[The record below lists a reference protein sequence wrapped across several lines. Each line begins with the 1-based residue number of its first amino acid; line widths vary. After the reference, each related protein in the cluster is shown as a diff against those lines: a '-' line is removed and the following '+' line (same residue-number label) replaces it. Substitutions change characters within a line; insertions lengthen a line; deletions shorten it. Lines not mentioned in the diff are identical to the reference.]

1 MSDKAKRAIITV
13 AGIEVEVFQLVDL
26 RYVMSQAQAVK
37 AIDEKESLIR
47 QFLTSKQ
54 AKYLPSNDYRIDIP
68 TVNDTKG
75 RGGNNRNI
83 MGLTITIA
91 STFWLSRAMKD
102 NSKAEALMYALALE
116 ALDRRCDTV
125 FEVVKTEARYEQQ
138 TLSAYEEYRQSRE
151 YLKDSHTAL
160 VNACCRFKF
169 NCAMVHD
176 AITIAVCGKTAA
188 QLRELD
194 VIEGSTSIGLNH
206 IDNCKTLITIAKVKF
221 AFAKYCKGSITHR
234 IIRALREATISE

>member
-102 NSKAEALMYALALE
+102 NPKAEALMYALALE

-125 FEVVKTEARYEQQ
+125 FEVVKTEAQYEQQ

-151 YLKDSHTAL
+151 YL
-160 VNACCRFKF
+160 
-169 NCAMVHD
+169 
-176 AITIAVCGKTAA
+176 ITIKNPATGSNREKTFRR
-188 QLRELD
+188 QLSLEQRKTS
-194 VIEGSTSIGLNH
+194 EGRYLSLISTILFPFPLLN
-206 IDNCKTLITIAKVKF
+206 
-221 AFAKYCKGSITHR
+221 
-234 IIRALREATISE
+234 